1 MKSGIYKL
9 FNINRFAAVCILL
22 TGMAF
27 GQSPVDSIELY
38 NPFEQSDAVRR
49 IIRGEFSVIGRE
61 YADALIRYSEEIHR
75 AAEDDFNTRAEAN
88 SKIGDIY
95 FRFSDYTKALQYY
108 FQALKLY
115 DNAGDSLSAAFIKLK
130 LGRVYYFADIPQGK
144 DYYQEAGLVLKNAPA
159 GRYLAYYYYIK
170 GVNEKSPER
179 KSEYLNKAIA
189 IQEDVIKNNPPR
201 PELYSS
207 LASYYNASGS
217 YPKAIEAAEKAGDKW
232 LLVLLLNNQGFG
244 LVRQGRYQE
253 ALKIFER
260 SLALSKEGRFK
271 TLLRNVYENIGR
283 AYRLMGNFN
292 KSVQYMQLT
301 QLVMEALYI
310 EQVDGQINEMS
321 IKYETEKKELEN
333 RFLKE
338 EQRRLT
344 EISEAEKNLNRLLA
358 AITLIIAAALGVVY
372 VGNRK
377 LKKMNA
383 ELDNRNA
390 EILRKQEEL
399 SRLNR
404 ILTESEKNLKDAQ
417 ATAHLANWE
426 MDFATQTVFFS
437 DQFRVVFRAAN
448 PEPGTKA
455 FENII
460 NTICHKDDV
469 NRLKKFLDAGEDL
482 LNIREIDFRVVR
494 ENSLQ
499 WIRIKKFIRKNEKG
513 EVIKLYGTVQDITEQ
528 KIEQENKIKIA
539 EQKSYTREL
548 IKYQEEER
556 KKIAG
561 ELHDGLGQDLLL
573 IKNRALLA
581 LQNQELD
588 SYSFSQINEISETAS
603 SVLDTLRAI
612 SFDLRPVHIERI
624 GLAEVLKS
632 TIERL
637 RQVSRKNIVCDVD
650 DISGLFPVESE
661 VNLFRIYQEALSN
674 IIKYSEAMDVY
685 VGLHKKE
692 DFVHILVR
700 DNGKGFDY
708 DKTLRESAGFGLRSI
723 MNRAEFVRGKMRI
736 TTAPGSG
743 TVIDISIPF
752 EVK

>member
-1 MKSGIYKL
+1 M
-9 FNINRFAAVCILL
+9 
-22 TGMAF
+22 
-27 GQSPVDSIELY
+27 
-38 NPFEQSDAVRR
+38 
-49 IIRGEFSVIGRE
+49 
-61 YADALIRYSEEIHR
+61 
-75 AAEDDFNTRAEAN
+75 
-88 SKIGDIY
+88 
-95 FRFSDYTKALQYY
+95 
-108 FQALKLY
+108 
-115 DNAGDSLSAAFIKLK
+115 
-130 LGRVYYFADIPQGK
+130 
-144 DYYQEAGLVLKNAPA
+144 
-159 GRYLAYYYYIK
+159 
-170 GVNEKSPER
+170 
-179 KSEYLNKAIA
+179 
-189 IQEDVIKNNPPR
+189 
-201 PELYSS
+201 
-207 LASYYNASGS
+207 
-217 YPKAIEAAEKAGDKW
+217 
-232 LLVLLLNNQGFG
+232 LLLNNQGFG

-482 LNIREIDFRVVR
+482 LNIREMDFRVVR

-650 DISGLFPVESE
+650 DISGLFPVKSE